1 MQTATSTTDCPPVTG
16 GHGNTKS
23 QPKTYEKV
31 ELFGLRA
38 IWLHFANERELRRLA
53 KLHVRIRR
61 REDAIR
67 ELKKERREIMECC
80 KKRSYR
86 ARKQN

>member
-1 MQTATSTTDCPPVTG
+1 MQSAIHNSKCPPDTG
-16 GHGNTKS
+16 GQDKTKR
-23 QPKTYEKV
+23 QPKIYEKV

-53 KLHVRIRR
+53 KLHVWIRR
-61 REDAIR
+61 REEAIQA
-67 ELKKERREIMECC
+67 LKKERREIMERC